1 MKKNFFPVALMALA
15 IGFNACSSDDVTV
28 NANGGGFSPVLEG
41 GYVKMAINMPS
52 QVSGRAPVTN
62 NSNKDQFEDG
72 LANEFDVKNATLLL
86 FAGADNESEDKAVFH
101 SAYDL
106 NVSMAKENPDKTQIT
121 STTRIVKP
129 VDENA
134 VAGKPKLYAYVL
146 LNNNGLVTYE
156 NATTL
161 KLKLKQRTVSSSGA
175 TSLSDVTSMTTG
187 TTFKTFREFIAAN
200 GADAFHADAQGFL
213 MNNAP
218 LYNTKIK
225 QGEGFVKGVQTLVPI
240 DDNVYKTKEAAEAAD
255 AREVFV
261 ERALAKVTMQKN
273 VVNNNNTLSAKDA
286 VIVKSDADGDLDKTF
301 TIEGWTLDVT
311 NKTSYLGRSY
321 DNSWNSI
328 TTATRTPTRF
338 IGTTALRTADGVK
351 DHEGASLYRT
361 YWGEDPNY
369 GSSKAEDFNIL
380 TKDAFNR
387 DENSTPSKNPVSN
400 GFDNNN
406 PLYCME
412 NTLNVAEMEDGS
424 QVTRAIV
431 KVQFLGGK
439 TFYTFNDDNTT
450 LYTQEKMIDRVKQAI
465 LDNTA
470 VFNKCAKEFTAN
482 NISINKDDVTIEW
495 TSEDASKAPKRDKD
509 GKIYLKSFKISKD
522 SKTVTSSEVFGTT
535 ENLNGKSEL
544 QFGNIMQY
552 AGGLAYYAIPIKHF
566 GKELTPWSSTDEGVT
581 KSTSYNNNDNKYL
594 GRYGVL
600 RNNWYDIAVSGIKYV
615 GSPVV
620 PELKFGPENGNTP
633 DKVENYIAVRINVL
647 SWAKRTQVEEL

>member
-1 MKKNFFPVALMALA
+1 MKKKFFPVALMALA

-28 NANGGGFSPVLEG
+28 NANGGVSSPVLEG

-52 QVSGRAPVTN
+52 QVSGRDVTN
-62 NSNKDQFEDG
+62 NSKNDQFEDG
-72 LANEFDVKNATLLL
+72 LAKEFDVKNATLLL
-86 FAGADNESEDKAVFH
+86 FAGADTPTATEDDAIFH
-101 SAYDL
+101 SAYKL
-106 NVSMAKENPDKTQIT
+106 NVSMAKEDNNTQIT

-129 VDENA
+129 VNEAAYKD
-134 VAGKPKLYAYVL
+134 KDKLYAYVL
-146 LNNNGLVTYE
+146 LNNNGLVTVNGE
-156 NATTL
+156 TDVTLTL
-161 KLKLKQRTVSSSGA
+161 KNSANETA
-175 TSLSDVTSMTTG
+175 TLSAATKFGD
-187 TTFKTFREFIAAN
+187 FRKYVAE
-200 GADAFHADAQGFL
+200 GGESAFHSDAKGFL

-218 LYNTKIK
+218 LYDGAK
-225 QGEGFVKGVQTLVPI
+225 VQTLVPI
-240 DDNVYKTKEAAEAAD
+240 SGEVYQTKEAAEAAD

-286 VIVKSDADGDLDKTF
+286 VIVKSDADGLLDKTF

-328 TTATRTPTRF
+328 TTATGTHTRF

-369 GSSKAEDFNIL
+369 SSSKATDFNIL

-412 NTLNVAEMEDGS
+412 NTLNVKQMEDGS

-465 LDNTA
+465 IDNTD
-470 VFNKCAKEFTAN
+470 VFNKCEKVFPGQTIGAN
-482 NISINKDDVTIEW
+482 NVTITW
-495 TSEDASKAPKRDKD
+495 VSDDAGAPKRDKD
-509 GKIYLKSFKISKD
+509 GKIYLKSFTINSG
-522 SKTVTSSEVFGTT
+522 STSFSSTDVFAADA
-535 ENLNGKSEL
+535 NLNGEL
-544 QFGNIMQY
+544 HLGNIMQY
-552 AGGLAYYAIPIKHF
+552 AKGLAYYAIPIKHF
-566 GKELTPWSSTDEGVT
+566 GQDLTPWHSTDTGVT
-581 KSTSYNNNDNKYL
+581 KLTSYNNNDNKYL

-620 PELKFGPENGNTP
+620 PEITFGPGNTP

>member
-1 MKKNFFPVALMALA
+1 MKKKFFPVALMALA

-28 NANGGGFSPVLEG
+28 NANGGVSSPALEG

-52 QVSGRAPVTN
+52 QVSGRDVTN
-62 NSNKDQFEDG
+62 NSNNDQFEDG

-86 FAGADNESEDKAVFH
+86 FAGADGASEDQAVFH
-101 SAYDL
+101 SAYNLD
-106 NVSMAKENPDKTQIT
+106 VSMAKENPDKTQIT

-134 VAGKPKLYAYVL
+134 IVGKPKLYAYVL
-146 LNNNGLVTYE
+146 LNNNGLVTVNFNSE
-156 NATTL
+156 TKVTTVTLNNLKNSSKADATLTN
-161 KLKLKQRTVSSSGA
+161 T
-175 TSLSDVTSMTTG
+175 
-187 TTFKTFREFIAAN
+187 TTFGDFRQYVAAG
-200 GADAFHADAQGFL
+200 GASAFHADAQGFL

-225 QGEGFVKGVQTLVPI
+225 QGEGFVTGVQTLVPI

-261 ERALAKVTMQKN
+261 ERALAKVTMHKD
-273 VVNNNNTLSAKDA
+273 VTLSSTLSAADA
-286 VIVKSDADGDLDKTF
+286 VIVQNGSSLNKNFS
-301 TIEGWTLDVT
+301 IEGWTLDVT
-311 NKTSYLGRSY
+311 NKTSYLGRSF
-321 DNSWNSI
+321 NSTDW
-328 TTATRTPTRF
+328 TKAKFDRF
-338 IGTTALRTADGVK
+338 FGSEALRKNVQ
-351 DHEGASLYRT
+351 DHEGTSLYRT

-369 GSSKAEDFNIL
+369 SSPSEAGDFNIL
-380 TKDAFNR
+380 TKKAAF
-387 DENSTPSKNPVSN
+387 ESTDNLISN
-400 GFDNNN
+400 GFGNNK

-412 NTLNVAEMEDGS
+412 NTLDVAEMEKGS

-431 KVQFLGGK
+431 KVKFLNGT

-465 LDNTA
+465 LDNTD
-470 VFNKCAKEFTAN
+470 VFKKCEDKFPGKTITTSN
-482 NISINKDDVTIEW
+482 VKIKWKDATGD
-495 TSEDASKAPKRDKD
+495 PKRDKD
-509 GKIYLKSFKISKD
+509 GKIYLESFEI
-522 SKTVTSSEVFGTT
+522 TEGTT
-535 ENLNGKSEL
+535 TLQSSVVFPGVTDLNSKL

-552 AGGLAYYAIPIKHF
+552 ADGLAYYAIPIKHF
-566 GKELTPWSSTDEGVT
+566 GNDLTPWHSTDTGVT
-581 KSTSYNNNDNKYL
+581 SSSSYNSDNKYL

-620 PELKFGPENGNTP
+620 PELKFGDKNTP
-633 DKVENYIAVRINVL
+633 DKVDNYIAVRINVL

>member
-28 NANGGGFSPVLEG
+28 NANGGVSSPVLEG

-52 QVSGRAPVTN
+52 QVSGRADEVTN
-62 NSNKDQFEDG
+62 NSGNDQFEDG
-72 LANEFDVKNATLLL
+72 LAKEFDVKNATLLL
-86 FAGADNESEDKAVFH
+86 FAGADNESEDQAVFH
-101 SAYDL
+101 SAYNLD
-106 NVSMAKENPDKTQIT
+106 VSMAKENQTQIT

-129 VDENA
+129 VDDKA
-134 VAGKPKLYAYVL
+134 VEGKTKLYAYVL
-146 LNNNGLVTYE
+146 LNNNGLVTVNYNNE
-156 NATTL
+156 TKKTTVALSNLKNSSNADATLTNATTFGDFR
-161 KLKLKQRTVSSSGA
+161 QYVAAGGA
-175 TSLSDVTSMTTG
+175 S
-187 TTFKTFREFIAAN
+187 
-200 GADAFHADAQGFL
+200 AFHADAQGFL

-286 VIVKSDADGDLDKTF
+286 VIVKSDTDGDLDKTF

-328 TTATRTPTRF
+328 TTATGTPTRF

-369 GSSKAEDFNIL
+369 SGSDKEDFNIL
-380 TKDAFNR
+380 TKKAVDL
-387 DENSTPSKNPVSN
+387 VSN

-465 LDNTA
+465 LDNTD
-470 VFNKCAKEFTAN
+470 VFNKCAEIFPGKTIGAN
-482 NISINKDDVTIEW
+482 NVTITW
-495 TSEDASKAPKRDKD
+495 KSVDTDGNPKRDED
-509 GKIYLKSFKISKD
+509 GKIYLESFVISD
-522 SKTVTSSEVFGTT
+522 GTT
-535 ENLNGKSEL
+535 NSEGAPNKVESSTVFAGVTDLNSKL

-552 AGGLAYYAIPIKHF
+552 AKGLAYYAIPIKHF
-566 GKELTPWSSTDEGVT
+566 GKDLTPWSSTDEGVT

-620 PELKFGPENGNTP
+620 PELKFGPKNGNTP

>member
-1 MKKNFFPVALMALA
+1 MKKKFFPVALMALA

-28 NANGGGFSPVLEG
+28 NANGGVSSPVLEG

-52 QVSGRAPVTN
+52 QVSGRDVTN
-62 NSNKDQFEDG
+62 NSNNDQFEDG

-86 FAGADNESEDKAVFH
+86 FAGVDGESEDLAVFH
-101 SAYDL
+101 SAYNL

-134 VAGKPKLYAYVL
+134 VAGKTKLYAYVL
-146 LNNNGLVTYE
+146 LNNNGLVTVNVNNE
-156 NATTL
+156 TKVTTVTLNHLKNGSNAVTTLSNAT
-161 KLKLKQRTVSSSGA
+161 KFGDFRKYVAAGGA
-175 TSLSDVTSMTTG
+175 S
-187 TTFKTFREFIAAN
+187 
-200 GADAFHADAQGFL
+200 AFHADAQGFL

-218 LYNTKIK
+218 LYNGTK
-225 QGEGFVKGVQTLVPI
+225 VQTLVPI
-240 DDNVYKTKEAAEAAD
+240 GNNEVYKTKEAAEAAD

-261 ERALAKVTMQKN
+261 ERALAKVTMHKDATLSS
-273 VVNNNNTLSAKDA
+273 TLSAADA
-286 VIVKSDADGDLDKTF
+286 VIVQGTSGTLNKTF
-301 TIEGWTLDVT
+301 SIEGWTLDVT

-328 TTATRTPTRF
+328 TTASGTQTRF
-338 IGTTALRTADGVK
+338 IGSTALRTGVQS
-351 DHEGASLYRT
+351 HEGASLYRT

-369 GSSKAEDFNIL
+369 SGSNAADFNIL
-380 TKDAFNR
+380 TKQTAF
-387 DENSTPSKNPVSN
+387 ESAANPVSN
-400 GFDNNN
+400 GFGNNK

-412 NTLNVAEMEDGS
+412 NTLNVAQMEQGS

-431 KVQFLGGK
+431 KVKFLNGT

-465 LDNTA
+465 LDNTD
-470 VFNKCAKEFTAN
+470 VFNKCESEFPGKTITTN
-482 NISINKDDVTIEW
+482 NVTIKW
-495 TSEDASKAPKRDKD
+495 KGATGDPKRDKD
-509 GKIYLKSFKISKD
+509 GKIYLESFEI
-522 SKTVTSSEVFGTT
+522 TEGTT
-535 ENLNGKSEL
+535 TLKSSDVFTGVTDLNSQL

-552 AGGLAYYAIPIKHF
+552 ADGLAYYAIPIKHF
-566 GKELTPWSSTDEGVT
+566 GQDLTPWHSTDTGVT
-581 KSTSYNNNDNKYL
+581 SSSSYNSDDNKYL

-620 PELKFGPENGNTP
+620 PELKFGDKNTP